1 MASPED
7 LTDVST
13 SCGSSVQSACFEA
26 PSAKEDPLD
35 NGAIVA
41 QSALVEESLA
51 PEAEGAADGEAVDVS
66 EKEDSVEAEAPASRG
81 ALMAEI
87 GAAPGG
93 VPVMAMPLNHLNHP
107 ELVILDP
114 MVPYSMAPSF
124 PIPPVPM
131 HLPDG
136 TDLDLSKPPP
146 IAPIAPYGAAPAP
159 YSGTYQLP
167 YSYTAYPHINLYDPN
182 TNIVYQNPEGAVLIP
197 MIIPAHPGMIPAQ
210 PLAPTQPP
218 GTPATLLAGSSA
230 PATAAPSANAPLPP
244 MPAAGVTPL
253 AAVEGTAPPPPPAG
267 EFQRTFSQEATES
280 LKSLLNISSDNS
292 PSNLQQP
299 NGIPFSHGMTP

>member
-1 MASPED
+1 MAALGRN
-7 LTDVST
+7 LTAPLGAEGDVDV
-13 SCGSSVQSACFEA
+13 GLDGADGQFE
-26 PSAKEDPLD
+26 SHEGGL
-35 NGAIVA
+35 G
-41 QSALVEESLA
+41 E
-51 PEAEGAADGEAVDVS
+51 EAEGAADGEVVDVS
-66 EKEDSVEAEAPASRG
+66 EKEDSVETEAPAARG

-167 YSYTAYPHINLYDPN
+167 YSYTMH
-182 TNIVYQNPEGAVLIP
+182 TV
-197 MIIPAHPGMIPAQ
+197 
-210 PLAPTQPP
+210 
-218 GTPATLLAGSSA
+218 
-230 PATAAPSANAPLPP
+230 
-244 MPAAGVTPL
+244 
-253 AAVEGTAPPPPPAG
+253 
-267 EFQRTFSQEATES
+267 R
-280 LKSLLNISSDNS
+280 K
-292 PSNLQQP
+292 
-299 NGIPFSHGMTP
+299 